1 MKVKNK
7 KTGVESELTKEQF
20 EEMQKN
26 PLYKGVFIVLP
37 TKEDL
42 KPKEVKNLESKDAE
56 APKEAQKK

>member
-26 PLYKGVFIVLP
+26 PLYKGVFIVL
-37 TKEDL
+37 L
-42 KPKEVKNLESKDAE
+42 SLIHI
-56 APKEAQKK
+56 